1 MQSLLQY
8 RRFGKHVARQYER
21 DKAKA
26 EALANYDNDNSE
38 PTSPSATSN
47 ELNNAPETAIGDT
60 SDAIDRRDPEK
71 GEHSNGRLPG
81 TRRDVEAQG
90 SEKEEEEKGQSQGY
104 LPIRV
109 APTARRPSPGREAP
123 TDMSKATTVPSGKS
137 IGTALG
143 TTLTGIDIRDRSTK
157 EGGDGKV
164 FVVGYEGERTNLP
177 IP

>member
-1 MQSLLQY
+1 MQSILQY

-26 EALANYDNDNSE
+26 EALASYDNSE

-47 ELNNAPETAIGDT
+47 ELKNALERAVD
-60 SDAIDRRDPEK
+60 DAIDRRDPEK
-71 GEHSNGRLPG
+71 GEHSNGLLPD
-81 TRRDVEAQG
+81 TQRHVEAHG
-90 SEKEEEEKGQSQGY
+90 SDKEKGEEEGKEEEEEGQSQGY

-109 APTARRPSPGREAP
+109 APTARRLSPGREAP
-123 TDMSKATTVPSGKS
+123 TDMSRATTVPSGKS

-157 EGGDGKV
+157 EGGNGKV
-164 FVVGYEGERTNLP
+164 FVVGYEGEN
-177 IP
+177 